1 MNCNII
7 EAKLV
12 KFDED
17 SKWRA
22 TYLHIDGMLVIL
34 HASCMQKSSL
44 VYVVVVCMIKK

>member
-34 HASCMQKSSL
+34 HASCMQKKFSG
-44 VYVVVVCMIKK
+44 VCMVVCMIKK